1 MRTDEKAMIME
12 DRKLKERVERELEWD
27 PAIDASRVGVTVKDG
42 IVTLSGHVPNYV
54 QRIVA
59 ERAVKR
65 VKGFRGLAQDL
76 EVRPPNGMGAPD
88 DEVAASALRTLD
100 WNVSVPK
107 NAIQVRVDDGH
118 IILAGEVD
126 YDYQRQAAEEC
137 LMGLRGVVRL
147 TNLVTVRPRVMAPD
161 LKHRIEEALDR
172 QAHLDAGKILVQVQ
186 DGRVRL
192 EGSVRASYQRE
203 IAKAAVLAAPGV
215 TAVDD
220 QIKISA

>member
-1 MRTDEKAMIME
+1 ME

-42 IVTLSGHVPNYV
+42 IVTLTGHVPDYV

-76 EVRPPNGMGAPD
+76 EVRPADGAGAPD
-88 DEVAASALRTLD
+88 DEVAACALRTLD

-107 NAIQVRVDDGH
+107 NSIQVRVDDGH

-126 YDYQRQAAEEC
+126 YDYQRKAAEEC
-137 LMGLRGVVRL
+137 LVGLRGVVRL
-147 TNLVTVRPRVMAPD
+147 TNHVTVRPRGMAPD
-161 LKHRIEEALDR
+161 LKHRIEAALER
-172 QAHLDAGKILVQVQ
+172 QAHLDAGKIVVLVQ
-186 DGRVRL
+186 DGKVRL
-192 EGSVRASYQRE
+192 EGAVRAAYQRD

-220 QIKISA
+220 HIEIGA

>member
-1 MRTDEKAMIME
+1 ME
-12 DRKLKERVERELEWD
+12 DRKLKERVEHELEWD

-54 QRIVA
+54 QRIAA

-107 NAIQVRVDDGH
+107 DAVQVRVDDGH

-126 YDYQRQAAEEC
+126 YDYQRKAAEEC
-137 LMGLRGVVRL
+137 LLGLRGVVRL
-147 TNLVTVRPRVMAPD
+147 TNHVTVRPRGLAPD
-161 LKHRIEEALDR
+161 LKHRIEEALDQ
-172 QAHLDAGKILVQVQ
+172 QARLDAGKIVVLVQ

-192 EGSVRASYQRE
+192 EGSVRAAYQRD

-220 QIKISA
+220 HIKIGA

>member
-1 MRTDEKAMIME
+1 ME

-42 IVTLSGHVPNYV
+42 VVTLTGHVPNYV

-65 VKGFRGLAQDL
+65 VKGFRGLAQDI
-76 EVRPPNGMGAPD
+76 EVRPPEGMGAPD
-88 DEVAASALRTLD
+88 DEVAVNALRTLD

-126 YDYQRQAAEEC
+126 YDYQRRAAEEC
-137 LMGLRGVVRL
+137 LHGLRGVTRL
-147 TNLVTVRPRVMAPD
+147 TNHVTVRPRGLAPD
-161 LKHRIEEALDR
+161 LKHRIEEAFDR
-172 QAHLDAGKILVQVQ
+172 QAHLDAGRIVVLIQ
-186 DGRVRL
+186 DGKVRL
-192 EGSVRASYQRE
+192 EGSVRAAYQRD

-220 QIKISA
+220 HIQIGA